1 MTTHATTR
9 ASTFGPLLRQW
20 RQTRSYSQAR
30 LAADAEVSTRHLS
43 FLETGRSAP
52 SREMV
57 LILTSALDL
66 PLRERN
72 TLLGAAGFAPVY
84 RESPLASP
92 EMAGVRRALEH
103 VLAQQE
109 PYGAVVVDRLW
120 NVQRMNQGALRMLGY
135 WLDPR
140 TTPPIVTRNMLH
152 AVFHPAGLRPCMV
165 NWEAV
170 AGALAMRVHR
180 EALEDEALRAE
191 LDKLLAYPDVPK
203 SFAALDLAAPQ
214 EVLLPVHLRRG
225 EVEVRLF
232 SMLSTIGTPLDVT
245 AAELRV
251 ESYFPADDASD
262 AWIRSLVPASLA
274 PARC

>member
-1 MTTHATTR
+1 MTTQPTTS
-9 ASTFGPLLRQW
+9 AFGPLLRQW
-20 RQTRSYSQAR
+20 RQTRSYSQSR
-30 LAADAEVSTRHLS
+30 LAEDAEVSTRHLS
-43 FLETGRSAP
+43 FLETGRAAP

-57 LILTSALDL
+57 LILSSALDL

-92 EMAGVRRALEH
+92 EMAGVRRAIDH

-120 NVQRMNQGALRMLGY
+120 NVQRMNQGALRMLGS

-140 TTPPIVTRNMLH
+140 ATPPIVTRNLLH

-180 EALEDEALRAE
+180 EALEDEALRVGSTSCWPIPTCRSA
-191 LDKLLAYPDVPK
+191 
-203 SFAALDLAAPQ
+203 SQ
-214 EVLLPVHLRRG
+214 RSTWRRRRRCSCPCTCG
-225 EVEVRLF
+225 VGSWRCG
-232 SMLSTIGTPLDVT
+232 SSRCSRRSARRST
-245 AAELRV
+245 
-251 ESYFPADDASD
+251 
-262 AWIRSLVPASLA
+262 
-274 PARC
+274 